1 MSSREFLKDL
11 GVEPTNE
18 LVNHPK
24 IKQLIKYL
32 DDNNTYSVIFEDYID
47 PEKFLYFI
55 DNMNSIKNIA
65 VLMRQSVFELLFP
78 YDYEKFIKLYNIYDA
93 EIIPLHAC
101 TEVLYDEEYLKFAS
115 KEWTQEVFVNS
126 KKIVRLYKNRI
137 VIKEYNVSPDSLE
150 YISPF
155 EQNLYTLK
163 KAKKEGKLGEV
174 ITRAIKAF

>member
-32 DDNNTYSVIFEDYID
+32 DDNNTYCVIFEDYID

-78 YDYEKFIKLYNIYDA
+78 YDYEKF
-93 EIIPLHAC
+93 
-101 TEVLYDEEYLKFAS
+101 
-115 KEWTQEVFVNS
+115 
-126 KKIVRLYKNRI
+126 
-137 VIKEYNVSPDSLE
+137 VI
-150 YISPF
+150 
-155 EQNLYTLK
+155 
-163 KAKKEGKLGEV
+163 
-174 ITRAIKAF
+174 

>member
-32 DDNNTYSVIFEDYID
+32 DDNNTYCVIFEDYID

-65 VLMRQSVFELLFP
+65 VLLNQSAFSTLFNFE
-78 YDYEKFIKLYNIYDA
+78 YEKYIKLYNIYDA
-93 EIIPLHAC
+93 EIIPLYAC
-101 TEVLYDEEYLKFAS
+101 TEVLYDEDYLKFAS
-115 KEWTQEVFVNS
+115 KEWTQDVFVNS
-126 KKIVRLYKNRI
+126 KKVIKLYKDRI
-137 VIKEYNVSPDSLE
+137 VIKDSLE
-150 YISPF
+150 YIFPF